1 VQYIPICVMMEM
13 GKLTSKG
20 RSPFSGP
27 FLEVRKAIVDAIL
40 VEKFRN
46 FW

>member
-1 VQYIPICVMMEM
+1 VQPIPICEMTEM
-13 GKLTSKG
+13 GKLTPKG
-20 RSPFSGP
+20 RSPFSRP

-40 VEKFRN
+40 VKKFRN